1 MSSSAEE
8 RAMTLGKQLLNIL
21 IAVKLVDLS
30 LRPDSIIE
38 QKLEGRQAK
47 NHPFLGSVSLLLRFY
62 A

>member
-1 MSSSAEE
+1 
-8 RAMTLGKQLLNIL
+8 MTSGKQLLNIL